1 MFKEINNGSTGGGQ
15 LQICAASPNKDLIQT
30 LRTKLQFAQTSLE
43 DMTRDRDRL
52 KDVSM
57 CLFLKWSRWGGGV
70 VNSSLCTVVPD
81 RKSVV

>member
-1 MFKEINNGSTGGGQ
+1 MNFLNFSFLKYFKILKEINNGSTSGGQ

-57 CLFLKWSRWGGGV
+57 FLF
-70 VNSSLCTVVPD
+70 
-81 RKSVV
+81 